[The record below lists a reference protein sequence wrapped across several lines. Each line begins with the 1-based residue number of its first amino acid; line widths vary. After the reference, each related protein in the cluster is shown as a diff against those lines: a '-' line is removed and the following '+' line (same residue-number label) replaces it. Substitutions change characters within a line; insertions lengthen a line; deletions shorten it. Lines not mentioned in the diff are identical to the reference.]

1 MLTPKLSL
9 FATPA
14 SEKRIVSGLNVPRY
28 AERVENGNS
37 CKSLKPLDSTSDER
51 SVRNHENSILMK
63 QLQSIAESNQKP
75 TAPFKLDASRRSI
88 GLEFAKRQAMK
99 MID

>member
-1 MLTPKLSL
+1 
-9 FATPA
+9 
-14 SEKRIVSGLNVPRY
+14 
-28 AERVENGNS
+28 
-37 CKSLKPLDSTSDER
+37 
-51 SVRNHENSILMK
+51 MK